1 MTFPLATLETP
12 APDMQTAKKTAMT
25 KKILSVSLV
34 ALMGIS
40 LVACESMGGQK
51 QTGGAVLGGVG
62 GAIAGA
68 QFGQGSGQI
77 AAAAIGTLLGAL
89 VGSEVGRSL
98 DKADMQ
104 YANQANQK
112 AQAAP
117 IGQNIQ
123 WSNPQSGNYGTITPV
138 REGTDTSTG
147 AYCREFQQT
156 VSIGG
161 KAESAYG
168 TACRQPDGTWKVV
181 N

>member
-1 MTFPLATLETP
+1 MNSLQTT
-12 APDMQTAKKTAMT
+12 DIQTAKKTGMT
-25 KKILSVSLV
+25 NKILSVSLA
-34 ALMGIS
+34 ALMGLS
-40 LVACESMGGQK
+40 VVACESMGGQK
-51 QTGGAVLGGVG
+51 QTGGALLGGIG
-62 GAIAGA
+62 GAVAGA

-77 AAAAIGTLLGAL
+77 AAAVAGTLLGAL

-98 DKADMQ
+98 DKADME
-104 YANQANQK
+104 YANRANQQ

-138 REGTDTSTG
+138 REGTDSSSG

-181 N
+181 K

>member
-1 MTFPLATLETP
+1 MSFPTMRSVPTP
-12 APDMQTAKKTAMT
+12 VVQTAKKTGMT
-25 KKILSVSLV
+25 NKILSVSLA
-34 ALMGIS
+34 ALMGLS

-51 QTGGAVLGGVG
+51 QTGGTLLGGIG
-62 GAIAGA
+62 GAVAGA
-68 QFGQGSGQI
+68 QFGSGTGQI

-89 VGSEVGRSL
+89 VGSEVGKSL
-98 DKADMQ
+98 DKADMD
-104 YANQANQK
+104 YANRANQQ

-123 WSNPQSGNYGTITPV
+123 WSNPSSGNYGTITPV
-138 REGTDTSTG
+138 LEGSDTSG

-181 N
+181 K

>member
-1 MTFPLATLETP
+1 MSLPATPSVSTP
-12 APDMQTAKKTAMT
+12 VVQTEKKTVMT
-25 KKILSVSLV
+25 NKILSVSLA
-34 ALMGIS
+34 ALMGLS

-51 QTGGAVLGGVG
+51 QTGGTLLGGLG
-62 GAIAGA
+62 GAVAGA
-68 QFGQGSGQI
+68 QFGSGSGQI
-77 AAAAIGTLLGAL
+77 AAAAVGTLLGAL

-98 DKADMQ
+98 DKADMD
-104 YANQANQK
+104 YANRANQQ

-123 WSNPQSGNYGTITPV
+123 WSNPSSGNYGTITPV
-138 REGTDTSTG
+138 REGTDTSSG

-181 N
+181 K

>member
-1 MTFPLATLETP
+1 MSFPDIQLE
-12 APDMQTAKKTAMT
+12 KKTGMT
-25 KKILSVSLV
+25 KTFITVSMA
-34 ALMGIS
+34 ALMGLS
-40 LVACESMGGQK
+40 VVACDSMGGPK
-51 QTGGAVLGGVG
+51 QTGGALLGGIG
-62 GAIAGA
+62 GAVAGA

-77 AAAAIGTLLGAL
+77 AAAAVGTLLGAL

-98 DKADMQ
+98 DKADMT
-104 YANQANQK
+104 YANQANQQ
-112 AQAAP
+112 AQSAP

-138 REGTDTSTG
+138 REGTDSSTG

-156 VSIGG
+156 VTIGG

-181 N
+181 DQR